1 MFKMTADKLK
11 ELIVELD
18 NFKRDKNTLYI
29 SYVNDRLNK
38 SLQTYYNELRNA
50 YVHELANNN
59 VLRKPNNDRYTR

>member
-1 MFKMTADKLK
+1 MTADKLK